1 MYRTKDFQLNSEY
14 MKDWALQLDGN
25 LGKYKL
31 KKKTAVTVTSQSLST
46 PYNSSQT
53 FRYMAKKKFLKRNK
67 IQERF
72 FSVWFHYLEENVLS
86 GGRNYSFISLTI
98 NDKIV
103 VELTCCT
110 KCYSKTEI
118 ESGDITNEQKFFL
131 WRIVSTHKSFAKRD
145 EWFGQFPLAS
155 LPAQWGAVTFQ
166 YSLTTSIIYHV

>member
-1 MYRTKDFQLNSEY
+1 

-25 LGKYKL
+25 LGKYKFKINPYRRHIIL
-31 KKKTAVTVTSQSLST
+31 HRLFVTWQK
-46 PYNSSQT
+46 
-53 FRYMAKKKFLKRNK
+53 RKFLKRNK